1 MVRYNENF
9 CWYWESK
16 LDICWL
22 KIWIVIEKSGV
33 ELKSFF
39 VFYWVGL
46 SKKLIYWLV
55 WLIEVKKYDL
65 GVIFYNK
72 VKYLNLIDGG
82 FF

>member
-46 SKKLIYWLV
+46 SKK
-55 WLIEVKKYDL
+55 
-65 GVIFYNK
+65 
-72 VKYLNLIDGG
+72 
-82 FF
+82 